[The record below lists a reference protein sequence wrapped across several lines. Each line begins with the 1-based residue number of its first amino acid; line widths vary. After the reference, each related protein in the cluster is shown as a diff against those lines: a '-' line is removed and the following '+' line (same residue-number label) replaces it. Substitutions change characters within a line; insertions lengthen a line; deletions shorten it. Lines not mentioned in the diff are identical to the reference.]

1 MKILTK
7 LPNSRREPPGLEWT
21 ILKKLP
27 KVLFAGTLIPLAI
40 SLSGR
45 LFEPQGTAAEI
56 AKHIK
61 SVDIM
66 CIATLVTLW
75 MAALTVA
82 IGCCVVVIMKGPA
95 YVADAYELPD
105 SESPLQRSSSDVV

>member
-1 MKILTK
+1 MKILNK

-40 SLSGR
+40 SLSCR

-56 AKHIK
+56 AKQIK

-66 CIATLVTLW
+66 CIAMLVTLW

-82 IGCCVVVIMKGPA
+82 IGCCVVLIMKGPA
-95 YVADAYELPD
+95 YVADSYELPD
-105 SESPLQRSSSDVV
+105 SERPRQR

>member
-1 MKILTK
+1 
-7 LPNSRREPPGLEWT
+7 
-21 ILKKLP
+21 
-27 KVLFAGTLIPLAI
+27 
-40 SLSGR
+40 
-45 LFEPQGTAAEI
+45 
-56 AKHIK
+56 
-61 SVDIM
+61 VDIM

>member
-40 SLSGR
+40 SLSGH

-66 CIATLVTLW
+66 CITTVVTLW

-95 YVADAYELPD
+95 YVADAYELSD
-105 SESPLQRSSSDVV
+105 SDRPWQR

>member
-27 KVLFAGTLIPLAI
+27 QVLFAGTLVPLAI
-40 SLSGR
+40 SLSSR
-45 LFEPQGTAAEI
+45 LFEPQGTAAEV
-56 AKHIK
+56 AKQIK
-61 SVDIM
+61 TVDIM
-66 CIATLVTLW
+66 SIATVVTLW
-75 MAALTVA
+75 MAMLTVA

-95 YVADAYELPD
+95 YVADSYELPD
-105 SESPLQRSSSDVV
+105 SERPWQR